1 MFRRVRGYL
10 IFIVVFAICA
20 SPASCA
26 VVHGTTYEWST
37 FEALENTIVGVDSM
51 PPQFMVAS
59 FGSYSFDLPEGTY
72 TIRAEYYHSN
82 VLEYYAEENITIIGG
97 GDFVLDLLMFPPI
110 EDAFLCEDINFSED
124 LYDYEEPNGIVG
136 EENSMVFPV
145 AIALFFI
152 LIAGYAAFL
161 WRGRKVRESDAT
173 GAHVP
178 GGATRYEPPEPEM
191 GPEIESA
198 IKHEPAPE
206 PGKPES
212 KRPAKSGASEILELS
227 EESREPDLPS
237 DLKEVLRV
245 IRDDGGRIT
254 QKELRARL
262 KYSEA
267 KVSLMIT
274 DLEDRGMVKKVKK
287 GRGNV
292 IILKGM

>member
-1 MFRRVRGYL
+1 MLRRVRGSL

-20 SPASCA
+20 SLASGA

-37 FEALENTIVGVDSM
+37 FEALENTIVEVDSS

-72 TIRAEYYHSN
+72 TIRAEYYQGN

-110 EDAFLCEDINFSED
+110 EDSFLCEGINFSED
-124 LYDYEEPNGIVG
+124 LYDYEDPDGIVG
-136 EENSMVFPV
+136 EEDSMVFPV
-145 AIALFFI
+145 AIAIFFI
-152 LIAGYAAFL
+152 LIAGYAVFL
-161 WRGRKVRESDAT
+161 WRGRKMRESDAT
-173 GAHVP
+173 GAH
-178 GGATRYEPPEPEM
+178 ARRDAARYEPPEP
-191 GPEIESA
+191 A
-198 IKHEPAPE
+198 IKQEPAPE
-206 PGKPES
+206 YEEMKSRVSDES
-212 KRPAKSGASEILELS
+212 
-227 EESREPDLPS
+227 DLPS
-237 DLKEVLRV
+237 DLKEVLLV
-245 IRDDGGRIT
+245 IRDGGGRIT

-274 DLEDRGMVKKVKK
+274 DLEARGMVKKVKK

-292 IILKGM
+292 IILKSM